1 MTGRC
6 NPHDAVDVRELGIRE
21 LVVGTLTRYLRLC
34 DVPLP
39 AGEDGELGDLFT
51 DDAVWEGAGAA
62 YLDRFGRVTGREAI
76 AAMLATYLPPR
87 PHFRSN
93 VHLLFPGT
101 VECTAGGARGRW
113 PMQQLSRYASG
124 AEELMVAR
132 LDVTFRL
139 AGRAALISEFRTERL
154 FSAPLGAYGVGTADT
169 AATG

>member
-1 MTGRC
+1 MTEC
-6 NPHDAVDVRELGIRE
+6 CDPHSAADTRA

-39 AGEDGELGDLFT
+39 AGDDGELGDLFT

-62 YLDRFGRVTGREAI
+62 YADRFGRVEGREAI
-76 AAMLATYLPPR
+76 VAMLSTYLPPH

-101 VECTAGGARGRW
+101 VERTDGGARGRW

-124 AEELMVAR
+124 TAELMVAR

-139 AGRAALISEFRTERL
+139 AGRVARISRFRTERL
-154 FSAPLGAYGVGTADT
+154 FSAPLGASGAGAADT
-169 AATG
+169 AASG